1 MMYSMKTAN
10 KNTIRECARSNV
22 KAWMQAISRRVHPD
36 SGDPCV
42 FDEKCYF
49 KHEALAHMR
58 IITADAAKA
67 ADKYSEYYTR
77 GLLYWGPDNGS
88 GLPIRLCEE
97 DKSFFE
103 ELLEDKVPF
112 SGDMMLVA
120 STDAPSAEAP
130 TDKKDNSHAPTD
142 KQASMLGS
150 NNNFTGACEARAV
163 KACSNVT
170 KQDKLTLM
178 QAKLRAVFAFYKEKP
193 RSKKYLPRK
202 ASEVRKYCRELKR
215 QREKKEEEEAAKGTA
230 QHKNTDD
237 PCGA

>member
-1 MMYSMKTAN
+1 M
-10 KNTIRECARSNV
+10 
-22 KAWMQAISRRVHPD
+22 
-36 SGDPCV
+36 
-42 FDEKCYF
+42 
-49 KHEALAHMR
+49 
-58 IITADAAKA
+58 
-67 ADKYSEYYTR
+67 
-77 GLLYWGPDNGS
+77 
-88 GLPIRLCEE
+88 
-97 DKSFFE
+97 
-103 ELLEDKVPF
+103 PF

-202 ASEVRKYCRELKR
+202 ASEVRKYCRELNR
-215 QREKKEEEEAAKGTA
+215 QREREKKKEEAAKGTA